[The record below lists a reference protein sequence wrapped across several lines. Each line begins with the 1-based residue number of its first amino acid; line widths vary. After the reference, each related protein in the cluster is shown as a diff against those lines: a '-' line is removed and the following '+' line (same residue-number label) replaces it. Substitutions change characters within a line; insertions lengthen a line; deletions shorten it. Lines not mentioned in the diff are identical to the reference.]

1 MFLSSQ
7 CFCFDWTLCY
17 LWELGKT
24 RVSKQRN
31 VSQELVADI
40 AAWEIKRKRFNI
52 TDRRIFPSVISKCG
66 HSRLRCVCGLGAV
79 TDVLRGMKHSE
90 GESSQEVPGWQE
102 AGHRTK
108 PETCARCRKKGWK
121 VLMRRGRK
129 WGVWT
134 GPAAGETSPRCFWS
148 QMNDKT
154 FHLQHNTAGL
164 TLQEAGHVLQLWDV
178 VRPVAAVF
186 LQQGED
192 AVVFAAGVSRVQSLQ
207 LLEHFAPCH
216 PFSLCV
222 LHPRDD
228 LATGIKIQ
236 GWCVSLCLK
245 CISRKL
251 LSLTVHLYVA
261 TVDHFSPS
269 SC

>member
-1 MFLSSQ
+1 MWAWSCDGCTAWSE
-7 CFCFDWTLCY
+7 TL
-17 LWELGKT
+17 WR
-24 RVSKQRN
+24 RVQPGS
-31 VSQELVADI
+31 
-40 AAWEIKRKRFNI
+40 
-52 TDRRIFPSVISKCG
+52 P
-66 HSRLRCVCGLGAV
+66 
-79 TDVLRGMKHSE
+79 GMT
-90 GESSQEVPGWQE
+90 GGRPPGE
-102 AGHRTK
+102 AGNLCTLQ
-108 PETCARCRKKGWK
+108 EKGWK

-134 GPAAGETSPRCFWS
+134 GPAAGETSPQCFWS

-251 LSLTVHLYVA
+251 LSLIVHLYVA
-261 TVDHFSPS
+261 TVDQFSPS